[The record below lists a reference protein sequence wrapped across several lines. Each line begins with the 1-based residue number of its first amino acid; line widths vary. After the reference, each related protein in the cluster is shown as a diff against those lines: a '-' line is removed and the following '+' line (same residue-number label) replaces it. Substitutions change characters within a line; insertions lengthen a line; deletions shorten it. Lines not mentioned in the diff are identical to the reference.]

1 MLIRDMEDEQIAKKK
16 KKKKIKILRI
26 NLMKDVPDH
35 FYRKLC

>member
-1 MLIRDMEDEQIAKKK
+1 MLIRDMEDEQIAKK